1 MIVRVALSLTPIRSC
16 PARWMH
22 RVSPPRSSSATSL
35 DGNVNIPHMTQPDS
49 ANTPGCRALN
59 MASPARLKQDGLA
72 FDVKSGRRGEGGW
85 AVRTR
90 GSSVGVVVAGLVA
103 LASLTACGA
112 SPSKPTTEPTSA
124 PAVTAVTTSVPPPSP
139 TPAARTVNWFDL
151 DVGDCLADPP
161 PVDDPNVVGVK
172 VVDCSTPHRVEV
184 YLRAPLAVNT
194 AVADVADRKCNEGF
208 TKYTGEPVGS
218 GTFSIT
224 YLIDSNQNRTSSNPN
239 PSTVIC
245 LLQSAGGDVL
255 TVPAQR

>member
-1 MIVRVALSLTPIRSC
+1 MRIGPSPWVIAVMVASVMLSACTGAPSR
-16 PARWMH
+16 PA
-22 RVSPPRSSSATSL
+22 ATS
-35 DGNVNIPHMTQPDS
+35 T
-49 ANTPGCRALN
+49 TP
-59 MASPARLKQDGLA
+59 
-72 FDVKSGRRGEGGW
+72 E
-85 AVRTR
+85 
-90 GSSVGVVVAGLVA
+90 
-103 LASLTACGA
+103 
-112 SPSKPTTEPTSA
+112 TT
-124 PAVTAVTTSVPPPSP
+124 AVTAPAAAPPPTP
-139 TPAARTVNWFDL
+139 TARTVNWFDL

-172 VVDCSTPHRVEV
+172 VVDCSTPHQAEV

-224 YLIDSNQNRTSSNPN
+224 YLIDSNQNRTSSNPD

-255 TVPAQR
+255 TVPVQR